1 MIQPSFQ
8 FCPRCAG
15 KLIVVTKE
23 TTPVHQCSSCG
34 FVLYQNQNVTTAAII
49 IRDGKLL
56 FTRRKVAPYL
66 GMLDLAG
73 GYVEPQESPQA
84 GMKRELREE
93 LGVDGTI
100 MAQLGVFGPDAYEF
114 GGMTVYNS
122 TAFFQVNIGNQTPIA
137 ADDAESLE
145 WHDLGTLDLTT
156 VAFPGQRECLSLIAN
171 STIALL

>member
-15 KLIVVTKE
+15 KLVVVTKE

-49 IRDGKLL
+49 VREGKLL

-73 GYVEPQESPQA
+73 GYVEPEESPQA
-84 GMKRELREE
+84 GMLREIHEE
-93 LGVDGTI
+93 LGIDGTI
-100 MAQLGVFGPDAYEF
+100 VAQLGIFGPDAYEF

-122 TAFFQVNIGNQTPIA
+122 TAHFQVDIGNQTPVA
-137 ADDAESLE
+137 ADDAASVE
-145 WHDLGTLDLTT
+145 WVTLATLDLDT
-156 VAFPGQRECLSLIAN
+156 VAFPGQRACLSLIADGKL
-171 STIALL
+171 SLL